1 MVRSPREQTQNHL
14 TRHGKRGLCVC
25 SRPGSFSVLSSP
37 RQIYANWPI
46 DRRVEAYL
54 RHHGLINMFNDGG
67 TYNALLDRVMA
78 NMGRALRA
86 GVLPASHR

>member
-1 MVRSPREQTQNHL
+1 
-14 TRHGKRGLCVC
+14 
-25 SRPGSFSVLSSP
+25 
-37 RQIYANWPI
+37 
-46 DRRVEAYL
+46 VEAYL